1 MVIGL
6 KSSIEASITRWE
18 MNHERP
24 LSHLFEETWIIK
36 ESKIHNHFHN
46 RKEYFSRSSFFS
58 NPLDKIIFTQFIYGN
73 VRDLLLIRF
82 AYRSI
87 REDKIDF
94 FSFLILTFRNQFRLD
109 LSYLDKPYENDCPR
123 SSNIYFDNLNFELPE
138 IGIFR
143 HSRKCKFLFDLFTD
157 FSNIHPTQTLFRSSW
172 LANSDHLFIF
182 LCASSEESAV
192 SFLIVW
198 NKKCET
204 FRKLSANRSNLPPSV
219 EKWKSVFPRAEI
231 FPTKEWRNAGGE
243 RGEKINAL
251 RPRRGIDWSL
261 SSVRESRS
269 SRRFRLGGAVIPLRT
284 SRVNCRIKGKR
295 ERKKEKRGKSKNDGG
310 TSDADAPTRRIY
322 TRCLRER
329 LCSKLFWNLENLN
342 RSDPFFLFSFSHLSI
357 RNRVGTGRTKEL
369 LIIRNLRNIYSF
381 LRV

>member
-46 RKEYFSRSSFFS
+46 RKEYFSRSFFFS

-138 IGIFR
+138 IGIFVTR
-143 HSRKCKFLFDLFTD
+143 ENANFSLTFSQIFRIFIRRKLCFDPPDSQTRIIYSSSSALLRKKAQFL
-157 FSNIHPTQTLFRSSW
+157 SWSSGIKNVKRSE
-172 LANSDHLFIF
+172 NCQPIVRTCHLPWK
-182 LCASSEESAV
+182 SGNR
-192 SFLIVW
+192 SFLGL
-198 NKKCET
+198 K
-204 FRKLSANRSNLPPSV
+204 FSQR
-219 EKWKSVFPRAEI
+219 
-231 FPTKEWRNAGGE
+231 RNGGMQEGRRGGE
-243 RGEKINAL
+243 NQRLTSSAWHWLKFVFRQRIKIVPTL
-251 RPRRGIDWSL
+251 
-261 SSVRESRS
+261 S
-269 SRRFRLGGAVIPLRT
+269 SRRGRYSITHVACQLSNKGQTRKKK
-284 SRVNCRIKGKR
+284 RKKGK
-295 ERKKEKRGKSKNDGG
+295 K
-310 TSDADAPTRRIY
+310 
-322 TRCLRER
+322 
-329 LCSKLFWNLENLN
+329 
-342 RSDPFFLFSFSHLSI
+342 
-357 RNRVGTGRTKEL
+357 
-369 LIIRNLRNIYSF
+369 
-381 LRV
+381 

>member
-46 RKEYFSRSSFFS
+46 RKEYFSRSFFFS

-143 HSRKCKFLFDLFTD
+143 HLRKCKFLFDLFTD

-231 FPTKEWRNAGGE
+231 FPRKEWRNAGGE
-243 RGEKINAL
+243 KGGRKSTPYVLGVAL
-251 RPRRGIDWSL
+251 IEVCLPSENQDRPDAFVSAGPLFHYARRVST
-261 SSVRESRS
+261 VE
-269 SRRFRLGGAVIPLRT
+269 
-284 SRVNCRIKGKR
+284 
-295 ERKKEKRGKSKNDGG
+295 
-310 TSDADAPTRRIY
+310 
-322 TRCLRER
+322 
-329 LCSKLFWNLENLN
+329 
-342 RSDPFFLFSFSHLSI
+342 
-357 RNRVGTGRTKEL
+357 
-369 LIIRNLRNIYSF
+369 
-381 LRV
+381 

>member
-1 MVIGL
+1 MRI
-6 KSSIEASITRWE
+6 KSI
-18 MNHERP
+18 
-24 LSHLFEETWIIK
+24 
-36 ESKIHNHFHN
+36 
-46 RKEYFSRSSFFS
+46 FF
-58 NPLDKIIFTQFIYGN
+58 F
-73 VRDLLLIRF
+73 
-82 AYRSI
+82 
-87 REDKIDF
+87 
-94 FSFLILTFRNQFRLD
+94 FLILTFRNQFRLD

-231 FPTKEWRNAGGE
+231 FPTKEWRNAGG
-243 RGEKINAL
+243 GEGRENQRLTSSAWHWLKFVFRQRIKIVPTL
-251 RPRRGIDWSL
+251 
-261 SSVRESRS
+261 S
-269 SRRFRLGGAVIPLRT
+269 SRRGRYSITHVACQLSNKGQTRKKK
-284 SRVNCRIKGKR
+284 RKKGK
-295 ERKKEKRGKSKNDGG
+295 K
-310 TSDADAPTRRIY
+310 
-322 TRCLRER
+322 
-329 LCSKLFWNLENLN
+329 
-342 RSDPFFLFSFSHLSI
+342 
-357 RNRVGTGRTKEL
+357 
-369 LIIRNLRNIYSF
+369 
-381 LRV
+381 

>member
-109 LSYLDKPYENDCPR
+109 LSYLDKPTKTIVQDR
-123 SSNIYFDNLNFELPE
+123 Q
-138 IGIFR
+138 IFI
-143 HSRKCKFLFDLFTD
+143 LT
-157 FSNIHPTQTLFRSSW
+157 I
-172 LANSDHLFIF
+172 
-182 LCASSEESAV
+182 
-192 SFLIVW
+192 LI
-198 NKKCET
+198 
-204 FRKLSANRSNLPPSV
+204 S
-219 EKWKSVFPRAEI
+219 
-231 FPTKEWRNAGGE
+231 
-243 RGEKINAL
+243 
-251 RPRRGIDWSL
+251 
-261 SSVRESRS
+261 
-269 SRRFRLGGAVIPLRT
+269 
-284 SRVNCRIKGKR
+284 
-295 ERKKEKRGKSKNDGG
+295 
-310 TSDADAPTRRIY
+310 
-322 TRCLRER
+322 
-329 LCSKLFWNLENLN
+329 
-342 RSDPFFLFSFSHLSI
+342 
-357 RNRVGTGRTKEL
+357 
-369 LIIRNLRNIYSF
+369 SF
-381 LRV
+381 LRSEYFVTRENANFSLTFSQIFRIFIRRKLCFDPPDSQTRIIYSSSSALLRKKAQFLSWSSGIKNVKRSENCQPIVRTCHLPWKSGNRSFLGLKFSQRRNGGMQEGRRGGRKSTPYVLGVALIEVCLPSENQDRPDAFVSAGPLFHYARRVSTVE

>member
-1 MVIGL
+1 MKI
-6 KSSIEASITRWE
+6 KSIFF
-18 MNHERP
+18 
-24 LSHLFEETWIIK
+24 LFWFWPFEIN
-36 ESKIHNHFHN
+36 S
-46 RKEYFSRSSFFS
+46 
-58 NPLDKIIFTQFIYGN
+58 
-73 VRDLLLIRF
+73 
-82 AYRSI
+82 
-87 REDKIDF
+87 
-94 FSFLILTFRNQFRLD
+94 D

-231 FPTKEWRNAGGE
+231 FPRKEWRNAGGE
-243 RGEKINAL
+243 KGGRKSTPYVLGVAL
-251 RPRRGIDWSL
+251 IEVCLPSENQDRPDAFVSAGPLFHYARRVST
-261 SSVRESRS
+261 VE
-269 SRRFRLGGAVIPLRT
+269 
-284 SRVNCRIKGKR
+284 
-295 ERKKEKRGKSKNDGG
+295 
-310 TSDADAPTRRIY
+310 
-322 TRCLRER
+322 
-329 LCSKLFWNLENLN
+329 
-342 RSDPFFLFSFSHLSI
+342 
-357 RNRVGTGRTKEL
+357 
-369 LIIRNLRNIYSF
+369 
-381 LRV
+381 